1 MSTGAYFCISKNLKE
16 KKNMK
21 SKKMNRV
28 QMFIL
33 FGVVYLFVKCGY
45 RPVKQW
51 LTSGQVD
58 WSAYS
63 FGYACGAALR
73 TLAVLGVAYAAIMWG
88 YPWLKRKFSKVPEEV
103 KG

>member
-1 MSTGAYFCISKNLKE
+1 
-16 KKNMK
+16 MK

-45 RPVKQW
+45 RPMKQW
-51 LTSGQVD
+51 LIDGYVD

-63 FGYACGAALR
+63 FGYTCGAALR
-73 TLAVLGVAYAAIMWG
+73 TLAVLGGFRRCICRYHVGLSVAETEICQNSG
-88 YPWLKRKFSKVPEEV
+88 GCKRIRRT
-103 KG
+103 GL

>member
-1 MSTGAYFCISKNLKE
+1 MKSKNL
-16 KKNMK
+16 
-21 SKKMNRV
+21 NRV

-45 RPVKQW
+45 RPMKQW
-51 LTSGQVD
+51 LIDGYVD
-58 WSAYS
+58 WNAYS
-63 FGYACGAALR
+63 FGYTFGSAFC

-88 YPWLKRKFSKVPEEV
+88 YPWLKRMLGKASEDV